1 MAKKIIKIIVIA
13 ILKFSHNMK
22 NIAVIF
28 QNDEDKSI
36 FIDNNIIGESHAY
49 KIKGSGVNLGI
60 FNYEAEPGGS
70 IIRILFTG
78 RMLRDKGV
86 VELFEAACA
95 LKQSYFGRIQF
106 LLCGDIDNNPNSL
119 TKEDVESFND
129 GEYIKYLGYRTDIHE
144 LLKQS
149 HIFAFPS
156 YYREGV
162 PKSLIEACAVGR
174 PIITTDSV
182 GCRDCVIDG
191 YNGFCIPI
199 KNSRILAEKLEIL
212 INNKQMRVAMGLNS
226 RKLAEQEFS
235 VETVVKKHLE
245 IYNTLLEAN

>member
-1 MAKKIIKIIVIA
+1 MRKKIIKIIVII
-13 ILKFSHNMK
+13 ILKFAHNMK

-36 FIDNNIIGESHAY
+36 FINNNIIGDSHAY
-49 KIKGSGVNLGI
+49 KIKGSGVDLNV
-60 FNYEAEPGGS
+60 FNYESEPGENS
-70 IIRILFTG
+70 IRVLFTG

-86 VELFEAACA
+86 VELFEAACM
-95 LKQSYFGRIQF
+95 LKQSYLGKIQF
-106 LLCGDIDNNPNSL
+106 LICGDIDNNPNSL
-119 TKEDVESFND
+119 TKEDVESFYD
-129 GEYIKYLGYRTDIHE
+129 GDYIQYLGYRTDIHE

-156 YYREGV
+156 YYREGI

-182 GCRDCVIDG
+182 GCKDCVING

-199 KNSRILAEKLEIL
+199 KNSKMLAEKLEIL
-212 INNKQMRVAMGLNS
+212 VNNKQMRIAMGLNS

-235 VETVVKKHLE
+235 IETVVKKHLE
-245 IYNTLLEAN
+245 IYDALLEAN